1 MQVFWKAWE
10 IRHRREGKG
19 LSWEDGEGGF
29 QGASCVPHVKGHG
42 FRSEQ
47 RDGLKRRTHW
57 QLLPRSLTP
66 DPYTIFRLSAQDVRV
81 SLPESVFVAALSW
94 LSTVRLLFTLPHLL
108 RKCPPWP
115 AETGWEWAQKQ
126 RAHTAAWQPG
136 WEGSWG
142 KWIHEYV
149 WLSRSAVPLNLSGH
163 CESDIRQHKI
173 KSL

>member
-10 IRHRREGKG
+10 VRHRREGKG

-29 QGASCVPHVKGHG
+29 QGISCVPHVTGHG

-57 QLLPRSLTP
+57 QLSPRSLTP

-81 SLPESVFVAALSW
+81 SLPESVFVPALSW
-94 LSTVRLLFTLPHLL
+94 LSTARLLFTLPHLL
-108 RKCPPWP
+108 RKCPRGLLRPDGSELRSREHALLPGSLDGRGAGENGYTNMYGWVALLCPWIY
-115 AETGWEWAQKQ
+115 Q
-126 RAHTAAWQPG
+126 
-136 WEGSWG
+136 
-142 KWIHEYV
+142 
-149 WLSRSAVPLNLSGH
+149 
-163 CESDIRQHKI
+163 DIVNQIYANI